1 MVTHITSAGREPPGN
16 VLPAEHAAQELGIGV
31 RELLRLAAEGHVP
44 SHNVLGT
51 RLFLRQ
57 ELAGWRSAPTRA
69 SD

>member
-1 MVTHITSAGREPPGN
+1 MDTTSARREPPGN
-16 VLPAEHAAQELGIGV
+16 VLPAEHAAQELGIAVG
-31 RELLRLAAEGHVP
+31 ELLRLAAEGRVP

-57 ELAGWRSAPTRA
+57 ELAGWRGAPAA